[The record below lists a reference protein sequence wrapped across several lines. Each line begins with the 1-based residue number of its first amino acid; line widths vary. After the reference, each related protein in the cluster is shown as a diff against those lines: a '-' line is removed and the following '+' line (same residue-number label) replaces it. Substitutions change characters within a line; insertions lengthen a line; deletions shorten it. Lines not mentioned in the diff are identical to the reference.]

1 MSNNFD
7 IFAVEYDDEENVR
20 WLEAVMTLE
29 QAQARLNEL
38 AKQGHSR
45 FLILDQRTGL
55 KRFVPDSKPAANG
68 MSA

>member
-7 IFAVEYDDEENVR
+7 IFAVEYDNEENVR

-29 QAQARLNEL
+29 QAKDRINEL
-38 AKQGHSR
+38 AKSGHSR

-55 KRFVPDSKPAANG
+55 KRFVTDSKPTANG
-68 MSA
+68 TSA